1 MQELEGEVQRLMAQ
15 LVEAN
20 AKAEEL
26 EEEPE
31 EPFDPFE
38 GMEVGS
44 KITVESVAQHR

>member
-1 MQELEGEVQRLMAQ
+1 MHRLTAQ
-15 LVEAN
+15 LAQAI

-26 EEEPE
+26 EAEPE
-31 EPFDPFE
+31 ELFDPFE

>member
-1 MQELEGEVQRLMAQ
+1 MQRLAVQ
-15 LVEAN
+15 LVEAT

-31 EPFDPFE
+31 ELFDPFE
-38 GMEVGS
+38 GTEVGS

>member
-1 MQELEGEVQRLMAQ
+1 MQELETEVQLLTVQ
-15 LVEAN
+15 LVEAT

-26 EEEPE
+26 VGEPE
-31 EPFDPFE
+31 ELFDPFE